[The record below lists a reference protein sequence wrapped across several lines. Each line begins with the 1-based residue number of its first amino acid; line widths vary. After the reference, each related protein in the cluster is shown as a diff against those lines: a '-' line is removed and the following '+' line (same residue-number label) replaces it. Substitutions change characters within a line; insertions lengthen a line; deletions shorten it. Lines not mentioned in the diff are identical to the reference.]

1 MMKEQKRYFLT
12 EDQLP
17 RQWYNIQAEM
27 VNKPLPL
34 LDPKTRQPLTA
45 DDLSVLFAKEC
56 AKQELDTEHAWIDI
70 PEEVQRR

>member
-56 AKQELDTEHAWIDI
+56 AKQ
-70 PEEVQRR
+70 